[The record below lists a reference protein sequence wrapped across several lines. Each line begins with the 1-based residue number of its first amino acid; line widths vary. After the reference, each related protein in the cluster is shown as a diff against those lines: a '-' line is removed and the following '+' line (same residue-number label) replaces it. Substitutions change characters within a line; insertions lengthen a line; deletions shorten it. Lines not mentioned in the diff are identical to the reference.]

1 MNTATSETVFPL
13 PLEAFEQ
20 YMLAD
25 DNTHQPMILVRQL
38 LLSGYLQQSAFESA
52 IEKAMERHPLLR
64 ALVRN
69 LGRQQ
74 PCWVTAGILEPRVDW
89 AEIGRPLQT
98 RMGEYLDL
106 TAEVGLRVWIR
117 QGVRSVI
124 VTLQFH
130 HACIDGTGAIQF
142 ITDLLAFY
150 GGLTCGAEDPVPELS
165 QLQQELLRQRG
176 RIPAPVAGKSD
187 SRVGWRQKVTKLFRF
202 VTRRPSPLRPPHGSG
217 DSLNTCPPFPG
228 IVSHTFTDEETLSL
242 KRVAK
247 QRGASLND
255 LLLRDLFLV
264 IEAWNSEQG
273 GEGAGRWLRIMM
285 PVNLRTKE
293 FSGLPA
299 ANLLSYGFLTR
310 DCRECDEPDLLLA
323 GISRETREI
332 KFGGSAMMFLK
343 NINRMR
349 KLGGGLKRISD
360 PRKCYATV
368 VLSNV
373 GDITTRLAGSL
384 PSQNGRLVAGDVVL
398 EAVRGCPPLRQNTRA
413 VFHVMT
419 YCGEMTVAARG
430 WPELFGLE
438 ETRDLLHR
446 FIHQLHQSLPSV
458 SNGVDWKSG
467 SEFVEQP
474 SWEERIAAQGGPGS
488 EAEDWFRQPLSGEQG
503 R

>member
-1 MNTATSETVFPL
+1 MAPSETVFPL

-25 DNTHQPMILVRQL
+25 DKTHQPMVLVRQL
-38 LLSGYLQQSAFESA
+38 FLSGYLQQTAFESA

-69 LGRQQ
+69 SGRHE
-74 PCWVTAGILEPRVDW
+74 PYWVAAGILEPRVDW

-106 TAEVGLRVWIR
+106 TSEVGLRVWVR
-117 QGVRSVI
+117 QGLRSVI

-150 GGLTCGAEDPVPELS
+150 GRLTCRHEDPAPELL

-176 RIPAPVAGKSD
+176 RIPPQLAGESG
-187 SRVGWRQKVTKLFRF
+187 SRVGWTQKVSKLFRF
-202 VTRRPSPLRPPHGSG
+202 ITRKPSPLGPPHGST
-217 DSLNTCPPFPG
+217 DSTNTCPPFPG
-228 IVSHTFTDEETLSL
+228 IVSHTFSKEETQSL

-247 QRGASLND
+247 QQGASLND

-264 IEAWNSEQG
+264 INTWNSEHG
-273 GEGAGRWLRIMM
+273 REGIGRWLRIMM
-285 PVNLRTKE
+285 PVNLRTEE
-293 FSGLPA
+293 FSRLPA
-299 ANLLSYGFLTR
+299 ANVLSYGFLTR
-310 DCRECDEPDLLLA
+310 DCRECDEPVQLLA

-332 KFGGSAMMFLK
+332 KFGGSSLMFLK
-343 NINRMR
+343 SINMLR
-349 KLGGGLKRISD
+349 KIKGGLKRMSD
-360 PRKCYATV
+360 PQKCYATV

-373 GDITTRLAGSL
+373 GDITTRLAVSL
-384 PSQNGRLVAGDVVL
+384 PSRNGRLVAGDVVL

-419 YCGEMTVAARG
+419 CCGEMTVAARG
-430 WPELFGLE
+430 WPELFGVE
-438 ETRDLLHR
+438 ETGDLLQR
-446 FIHQLHQSLPSV
+446 FIHQLHHSFRSV
-458 SNGVDWKSG
+458 PDAVDWKTDCES
-467 SEFVEQP
+467 VEQP
-474 SWEERIAAQGGPGS
+474 SWEERIEAPDRPGS
-488 EAEDWFRQPLSGEQG
+488 ETEDWFRQPVSGERG

>member
-1 MNTATSETVFPL
+1 MNVAPAETVFPL

-25 DNTHQPMILVRQL
+25 DKTYQPMVLVRQL
-38 LLSGYLQQSAFESA
+38 FLSGYLQQSAFESA
-52 IEKAMERHPLLR
+52 IEKTIERHPLLR
-64 ALVRN
+64 ALVRSPRRHQ
-69 LGRQQ
+69 L
-74 PCWVTAGILEPRVDW
+74 CWVTAGILEPRVDW

-106 TAEVGLRVWIR
+106 TSEVGLRVWIR
-117 QGVRSVI
+117 QGLRSAI

-150 GGLTCGAEDPVPELS
+150 GRLTCSAEDPVPELLE
-165 QLQQELLRQRG
+165 LQQGLLRQRA
-176 RIPAPVAGKSD
+176 RILPPVARESG

-202 VTRRPSPLRPPHGSG
+202 IKRKPSPLGPPRGST
-217 DSLNTCPPFPG
+217 DSINTCPPFPG
-228 IVSHTFTDEETLSL
+228 IVSHTFTEEETQKL
-242 KRVAK
+242 KWVAK
-247 QRGASLND
+247 QQGASLND

-264 IEAWNSEQG
+264 INAWNSEHG
-273 GEGAGRWLRIMM
+273 REGIGRWLRIMM

-293 FSGLPA
+293 FSRLPA
-299 ANLLSYGFLTR
+299 ANVLSYGFLTR
-310 DCRECDEPDLLLA
+310 DCRECDEPALLLA

-332 KFGGSAMMFLK
+332 KFGGSSMMFLK
-343 NINRMR
+343 NITMIR
-349 KLGGGLKRISD
+349 KFWGGLKRISD
-360 PRKCYATV
+360 PQKCYATV

-373 GDITTRLAGSL
+373 GDVTTRLAGSL
-384 PSQNGRLVAGDVVL
+384 PSRNGRLVAGDVVL

-438 ETRDLLHR
+438 ETRNLLHR
-446 FIHQLHQSLPSV
+446 FIHQLHQSLHSV
-458 SNGVDWKSG
+458 PNAVDWKTG
-467 SEFVEQP
+467 FEFVEQP
-474 SWEERIAAQGGPGS
+474 SWEERIAAPDRPGS
-488 EAEDWFRQPLSGEQG
+488 EAVDWFRQPVSGEPG